1 MSEILFATLGT
12 SQRIMKLIESDKEYG
27 GPQSIND
34 ICQNLHMSNR
44 NARSILS
51 RMYKKGKIDRV
62 SEGVY
67 RAKGDSREYDGNKPH
82 YRK

>member
-12 SQRIMKLIESDKEYG
+12 SQRIMKLLESTEEYG

-34 ICQNLHMSNR
+34 ICQNLDMTNR

-51 RMYKKGKIDRV
+51 RMYKKGKIDRI

-67 RAKGDSREYDGNKPH
+67 RAKDDIREYNDHK
-82 YRK
+82 